1 MAVTPRRDQ
10 ILALVREKGFVAIEA
25 LALHFGV
32 TAQTIRR
39 DINELCDQALLQRYH
54 GGAGLPSSV
63 ENIAYDTRQVIMS
76 EEKRRIA
83 KRVASAIPDHASLM
97 LNVGT
102 TTEAVAVALL
112 QHEGL
117 RIVTNNLNV
126 ANILAENSSFEVTI
140 TGGRL
145 RNRDRAI
152 IDAAAIEMIR
162 QYKVDIAVIGI
173 SGIDDEGTLL
183 DFDPQEVRIAQ
194 AIVANAR
201 RVFLVTDHS
210 KFGRDAMV
218 RLGHLSDIDMLFTD
232 QPLTEEMA
240 ELVAASGVELDI
252 AGND

>member
-83 KRVASAIPDHASLM
+83 QRVASAIPDHASLM

-126 ANILAENSSFEVTI
+126 ANILAENSTFEVTI